1 MKKIKKNSYSP
12 ATNLI
17 LYILLLV
24 VTPFLIV
31 QNYLQ
36 QVIGMTSQLSFSFLG
51 MNIPFIIATATIFI
65 LILIIILRH
74 KITIFR
80 IYSIIVVIVMMI
92 LGQNSTDYYFNH
104 KFYELQHNWHYIAYA
119 IFSYIIYRYLKQ
131 KKYSSE
137 RIILYTFISASF
149 ISIFDEAIQILISN
163 RIFDVC
169 DIAKDIWGSVI
180 GMIVIFFVVE
190 QGKIIKK
197 GWRLRQ
203 KKISDY
209 IKNPLS
215 LLFLEMI
222 FAYLLLLISSIL
234 SHNEYLGEAI
244 LFSFISFVV
253 FFFIFH
259 NLQRKKFRITVI
271 SFVVTI
277 LLLQTIFFIKYRNS
291 NIVYNRKGM
300 IVYKGIPIP
309 YFDIMIFPDGTFRLV
324 DKKIYFNQKD
334 KVNRIFKYAND
345 ILLIGSGENGEG
357 GMGFIDEQRE
367 TQFIFNSQKK
377 LPLQVIV
384 LKTPD
389 ACKEFNLLNNKGYDV
404 MFIIHN

>member
-1 MKKIKKNSYSP
+1 MKKIKKNFYSP

-17 LYILLLV
+17 LYTLLLIA
-24 VTPFLIV
+24 TPFLIV

-36 QVIGMTSQLSFSFLG
+36 QVIGMTSQLSFSLLG
-51 MNIPFIIATATIFI
+51 VNIPFIIAIVTIFI
-65 LILIIILRH
+65 LSLIIIIRH

-80 IYSIIVVIVMMI
+80 IYSLIVVIVMMI

-137 RIILYTFISASF
+137 RIILYTFLSASC

-180 GMIVIFFVVE
+180 GMIVIFFVIE

-197 GWRLRQ
+197 GWRFKQ
-203 KKISDY
+203 KKIRDY

-244 LFSFISFVV
+244 LLSFISFVV
-253 FFFIFH
+253 FFFVFH

-271 SFVVTI
+271 SIVVTI
-277 LLLQTIFFIKYRNS
+277 LLLQTIFFIKYHNS

-384 LKTPD
+384 LKTPN
-389 ACKEFNLLNNKGYDV
+389 ACKEFNLLKNKGYDV

>member
-169 DIAKDIWGSVI
+169 DIAKDIWDSVI

>member
-17 LYILLLV
+17 LYTLLLV
-24 VTPFLIV
+24 ATPFLIV

-51 MNIPFIIATATIFI
+51 MNIPFIIAIATIFI

-131 KKYSSE
+131 KKYSSK

-190 QGKIIKK
+190 QGKIMKK

-244 LFSFISFVV
+244 LFSFMSFVV

-259 NLQRKKFRITVI
+259 NLQRKKFRLTVI
-271 SFVVTI
+271 SFIVTI
-277 LLLQTIFFIKYRNS
+277 LLLQTIFFIKYHNS

-389 ACKEFNLLNNKGYDV
+389 ACKEFNLLNKKGYDV